1 MTNFEN
7 LKSMSIDDF
16 ALFLT
21 AERTRM
27 VESAFKAV
35 NKEIPP
41 AMILGCAMVIR
52 TWLEAEVEE
61 DGR

>member
-27 VESAFKAV
+27 AESAFKAV
-35 NKEIPP
+35 NKEVPP
-41 AMILGCAMVIR
+41 EMILGCAMVIR
-52 TWLEAEVEE
+52 TWLEAEVED